1 MQSHPN
7 SELNMPMTYLLIGL
21 TGSGKSTAGNCI
33 YNQSG
38 EQKLITDNPFYTCD
52 GASETTQSFAHA
64 GNDQLILLD
73 TVGKKCL
80 QYY

>member
-1 MQSHPN
+1 
-7 SELNMPMTYLLIGL
+7 MPKTYLLIWL
-21 TGSGKSTAGNCI
+21 TWSGKSTVI
-33 YNQSG
+33 YDQSG

-73 TVGKKCL
+73 TVGKKSL
-80 QYY
+80 